1 MFSGSSPADDMSL
14 ADRCSVAGVSAEVA
28 ASAEI
33 GVSVVVAVSVA
44 AEMHVVGGEAE
55 DLAVADEAGRYP
67 AGSSGA
73 MVDSF
78 ANRWIDLVGRKAA
91 IRELGDSTFRSLG
104 VWYLNRAAL
113 SAGYQTR
120 PISCPRWLK
129 WWWDSHRHGA
139 GRNEMQESCRE

>member
-1 MFSGSSPADDMSL
+1 MFSGSSPVDDMSL

-78 ANRWIDLVGRKAA
+78 AKSMD
-91 IRELGDSTFRSLG
+91 
-104 VWYLNRAAL
+104 
-113 SAGYQTR
+113 R
-120 PISCPRWLK
+120 PGGQKGCNKRT
-129 WWWDSHRHGA
+129 G
-139 GRNEMQESCRE
+139 